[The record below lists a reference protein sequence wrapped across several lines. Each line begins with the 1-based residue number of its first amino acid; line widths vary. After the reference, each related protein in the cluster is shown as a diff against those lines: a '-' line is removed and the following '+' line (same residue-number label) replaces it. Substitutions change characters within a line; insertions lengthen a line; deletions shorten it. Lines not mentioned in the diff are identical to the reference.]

1 MEQCQK
7 ELDRLTTE
15 PVNVG
20 VCEEVMGVV
29 LEPFNR
35 KYAFFISEYVRYLAL
50 RVHIALTARR
60 CA

>member
-1 MEQCQK
+1 MEQCQT
-7 ELDRLTTE
+7 ELDKITME

-29 LEPFNR
+29 LQPFDR
-35 KYAFFISEYVRYLAL
+35 EYAFSRVTCYLAL
-50 RVHIALTARR
+50 RVPLALMARR